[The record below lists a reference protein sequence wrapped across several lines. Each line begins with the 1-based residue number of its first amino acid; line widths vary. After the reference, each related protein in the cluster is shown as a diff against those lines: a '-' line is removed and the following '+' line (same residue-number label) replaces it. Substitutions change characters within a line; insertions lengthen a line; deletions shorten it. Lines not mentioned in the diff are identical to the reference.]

1 MNKIIGILF
10 VLTGISLMAHVDEI
24 HRIDLRVAKL
34 EAQLRAG
41 K

>member
-1 MNKIIGILF
+1 VNKIIGILF
-10 VLTGISLMAHVDEI
+10 VLTGLSLVAQWDAI
-24 HRIDLRVAKL
+24 HRLDLRVARL